1 MLNENV
7 SRKLVI
13 FGSGALAELSHFYFT
28 HDSDFEVV
36 GFTVDDKY
44 FTSDEYLG
52 LPCVPVSK
60 LHFTFPSD
68 SYSLFIAIGYSNL
81 NATRIAKY
89 EMVKSMGYRLASY
102 VSSKAQ
108 QWPNNLQV
116 GENVMI
122 MEGNSIMPFC
132 KIGNNVL
139 IWIGNILSHHSTIGD
154 HTCITS
160 HVALGGCV
168 TVGERCFFGL
178 NSTIRDSIQIA
189 DGTVVAASANVIKS
203 TQAQGVYM
211 GNPAKMVSTAESI
224 KI

>member
-36 GFTVDDKY
+36 GFTVDDSY
-44 FTSDEYLG
+44 FTTEEYLG

-60 LHFTFPSD
+60 LAATYPAD
-68 SYSLFIAIGYSNL
+68 SHSLFIAIGYSNL

-89 EMVKSMGYRLASY
+89 EMAKSMGYRLASY
-102 VSSKAQ
+102 VSSKAH
-108 QWPNNLQV
+108 QWPNNIQV

-139 IWIGNILSHHSTIGD
+139 IWIGNILSHHTTIGD

-168 TVGERCFFGL
+168 NVGERCFFGL

-189 DGTVVAASANVIKS
+189 ECTVVAASANVIKS
-203 TQAQGVYM
+203 TQAHGVYM
-211 GNPAKMVSTAESI
+211 GNPAKMVSTADSI